1 MSVPLDVSSFGNEP
15 YLCKSLWRE
24 IYCQR
29 SLYINRALFQK
40 KDSPGGC
47 SRALSVECVAFPP
60 QKIARFDNL
69 HRGMLVAKE
78 GEVQVVKTTSLLFFE
93 KEAYTQQK
101 EPSNSAQ
108 KSLHLSG

>member
-47 SRALSVECVAFPP
+47 SRALFVECEAFPP
-60 QKIARFDNL
+60 QKIPRFDNL

-78 GEVQVVKTTSLLFFE
+78 GEVEVVKTTSLFFL
-93 KEAYTQQK
+93 KKRPTHNK
-101 EPSNSAQ
+101 
-108 KSLHLSG
+108 KSLRTAPKRAFT